1 MEWLLDDLVNSVIHH
16 AAQAPDKIQRAL
28 ERIKQTQ
35 TQTPPSQLHHHPLG
49 LSRLSGTGPPA
60 HTDLVYVTSRILVSS
75 APARAPHPTYHD
87 AGRESPST
95 TIHWNSKHPSVII
108 GHENNVVPVSSMEQ
122 EQDENANEKSSSNHD
137 LLLEATETVTPDPQ
151 IRMDVELMTSQEQQQ
166 VVDMDMDMIQA
177 DQEILRMSSEPVTV
191 GTTNPQDGS
200 EESTLTVSAPLPQ
213 QRPQQEQQE
222 AAVGAS
228 EYFGP
233 EPQGFEEKQSQQQQQ
248 ETAASSPTVDKE
260 STVDAEQGEAS
271 ESSSQ
276 AQVQQQQQEND
287 PYAIHPSSPR
297 PQHEAAEA
305 ALPSS
310 PTIETT
316 QSKLAP
322 LVMEESSFVLQVE
335 QQQQHQ
341 QQEQLKGESP
351 PIIQEESQSI
361 ACPVNGCFQVFDHQS
376 NLDQHVRQTK
386 GKAHKLYVQQQQ
398 QQQAQQQEYKSQSP
412 SQTSLMEQETSP
424 DTSELRPSESQ
435 ENLAVPQAPQDSVDV
450 TSTVQ
455 KLLPSPTKPGA
466 KDEID
471 NTHQNES
478 PEKDADATEST
489 EQPSLQ
495 PLQIAPVEWSALATV
510 SSDPNVEMS
519 EEETMTITTD
529 LHPASGSGDGA
540 DYPDQTIDTQE
551 KDPLTPPPV
560 EDTQLATEPEPPPVP
575 ADQES
580 PSLSPLES
588 SEAIDETAPD
598 SSLSQHPDKPTP
610 GSEGEQEELSYKS
623 PSNTSQ
629 QTPTRCDESSIGLE
643 NDHGSSSTISSET
656 PVKMDQTS
664 LQSLPQGASS
674 NLSGTNSAPAQSA
687 KIQNS
692 PATMATYLERR
703 HGKHRYLAYSLED
716 QPPDDRT
723 LLLFRRQIVH
733 MQWWSPCMERSGTPS
748 IPKLLEICYALH
760 AYLQLNPSNAVL
772 VYCENGKTR
781 TAIAIACYLKFI
793 GLVERSCEGF
803 LHFLQQRGIAEP
815 QSVLEQL
822 PPSVHLFFHQFDS
835 VLELGRFLNRKPLLL
850 RAIALQGIP
859 VEDKPCLDIWDSS
872 QRHVYSSHPEM
883 WQSVPK
889 MKGHPT
895 INNINDN
902 TSQWADE
909 EGFYK
914 VNAVL
919 DGDFLVLCR
928 FGGEFVDSKDANR
941 HDPTKLLFR
950 YTNTTGFLHGGCPYE
965 LGPHKVDLSRRYA
978 PHLDDDDFLVTLLF
992 EAHWERCILDEEQ
1005 GDAGG
1010 SKHMVSKQVVQKL
1023 ATPSVLCG
1031 NVVWRSHELKA
1042 SEQGWKVIVQ
1052 RHMARP
1058 NDLDVQDFQNMLS
1071 SSSQHKRMED
1081 HKISLALKL
1090 TNLEYQ
1096 AAEVLLLESGWWEE
1110 KDATVSK
1117 IAQDEENKDWEQ
1129 DEAPDTPPTTSVQY
1143 TSTKTI
1149 LDILDDVDVSSE
1161 LQWPDLAATGI
1172 HRIATDAPAGG
1183 PETPTGRD
1191 GYLQEPDPPKQ
1202 DHALSVPSILY
1213 PRQGDIV
1220 GSFGLNYRQ
1229 QQLHSSSLSPNAT
1242 SRSARP
1248 MIPLFPRNQSARFPP
1263 PPTKRQKNDD
1273 GAYTHQHFVPPYD
1286 PQEEAAME
1294 LFLQTNHTSLSL
1306 PGLMNLVHTSHR
1318 WGSAAS
1324 IMVDEDDIMEKE
1336 EDAVPSA
1343 ESGDSIS
1350 RNREA
1355 KESKRKQW
1363 EDAKK
1368 TEEKEKLEKKLAQNG
1383 KKKELEAKR
1392 NEEEK
1397 KQPEESNQRT
1407 TAGEDAP
1414 LKDDPEYA
1422 KYFKMLKMGM
1432 AKEQVMHA
1440 MKRDEKATSILD
1452 LDPNKTLKSQI
1463 SEEPNE
1469 DVPLKD
1475 DPEYSKY
1482 FRMLKMGMAK
1492 EQAGHAMKRDDKD
1505 PSILDLDPNMS
1516 LKSQVGDA
1524 QAADDGPSLKD
1535 DPEYAKY
1542 FKMLKIGM
1550 AKEQAGHAMKRDDK
1564 DSSILDL
1571 DPNKSLKSQVG
1582 GKQPG
1587 DDGIPLK
1594 DDLEYAKYFKML
1606 KMGMAK
1612 EQAGHAMK
1620 RDDKDASILDLDPNK
1635 SLKSQVGGTQAAD
1648 DGPPLKDDPEYAKY
1662 FKMLK
1667 MGMAKEQAGH
1677 AMKRDGKDSSILDL
1691 DSNKSL
1697 ISQVGG
1703 AQAADDGPPLKD
1715 DPGYAKY
1722 FKMLTMGL
1730 PIGAVKNAV
1739 LRDGKDPSIL
1749 DLDPNK
1755 SVKSQVG
1762 GGLEEKDTGPPLK
1775 EDPEYAKYF
1784 KMLTMGLPMGAVK
1797 NAISRDGKDPAI
1809 MDLDPAKSLKSQLGG
1824 GRVEEKDTGI
1834 PLKDDPEY
1842 KKYFKM
1848 LGMGLPADAVKN
1860 AVERDG
1866 KNPVVLDLDPN
1877 KSVAFQMQKKGDA
1890 NKTPVKK
1897 KKRVRRKKIYW
1908 NPVDPGKLKEDSMW
1922 SIMRGS
1928 IIMDKLNYDVKE
1940 FEDLFTESTDP
1951 ADQKKKP
1958 EKKSVKKT
1966 IQVIDGKRS
1975 MNGGII
1981 LARLK
1986 MDYKRT
1992 AEIVER
1998 L

>member
-1 MEWLLDDLVNSVIHH
+1 MEWLLDDLVNSVLHH
-16 AAQAPDKIQRAL
+16 AAQAPEKIEKAL

-35 TQTPPSQLHHHPLG
+35 TQTQTQTQAPPNHHHHPSHVF
-49 LSRLSGTGPPA
+49 SRLSGAAPPV
-60 HTDLVYVTSRILVSS
+60 HTDLVYVTPRILVSS

-95 TIHWNSKHPSVII
+95 TIHWNSKSNSNSNLNHPKVTIRQ
-108 GHENNVVPVSSMEQ
+108 EENVVHVSSMEQ
-122 EQDENANEKSSSNHD
+122 DQDENAQDENSSSNHHD
-137 LLLEATETVTPDPQ
+137 GSLEAMVTETETETETMDAP
-151 IRMDVELMTSQEQQQ
+151 IRMEVETTTSQEEQQ
-166 VVDMDMDMIQA
+166 VMDMDMDTIEA
-177 DQEILRMSSEPVTV
+177 DV

-200 EESTLTVSAPLPQ
+200 EEPSTLIVSVSTPQPQ

-222 AAVGAS
+222 ASVGAS
-228 EYFGP
+228 ESVGP
-233 EPQGFEEKQSQQQQQ
+233 ELQGFGEKQSQQQQ
-248 ETAASSPTVDKE
+248 EEIASSPTVDKE
-260 STVDAEQGEAS
+260 SAMDVEQAGVS
-271 ESSSQ
+271 ESPLRP
-276 AQVQQQQQEND
+276 QVQQQQQD
-287 PYAIHPSSPR
+287 PYDIHPSSPQ

-310 PTIETT
+310 PTP
-316 QSKLAP
+316 QSMLASIG
-322 LVMEESSFVLQVE
+322 MEESSSVQVE
-335 QQQQHQ
+335 QQQQQ
-341 QQEQLKGESP
+341 QQQQLPKGELP
-351 PIIQEESQSI
+351 PIIHEEPRSV
-361 ACPVNGCFQVFDHQS
+361 ACPVNGCSKVFDRQS
-376 NLDQHVRQTK
+376 NLDQHVLRTK
-386 GKAHKLYVQQQQ
+386 GKAHKRYAQQQQ
-398 QQQAQQQEYKSQSP
+398 KSKSR
-412 SQTSLMEQETSP
+412 SSSERSILEKVTSP
-424 DTSELRPSESQ
+424 DTSALRPSKFQ
-435 ENLAVPQAPQDSVDV
+435 ENLAISQAPQDLGDV

-455 KLLPSPTKPGA
+455 KMLPSPTKPEA
-466 KDEID
+466 ISK
-471 NTHQNES
+471 
-478 PEKDADATEST
+478 KDAEATEST
-489 EQPSLQ
+489 EQPSS
-495 PLQIAPVEWSALATV
+495 PALQIAPVDLSALATI
-510 SSDPNVEMS
+510 SSVPNVEMS
-519 EEETMTITTD
+519 SEETVTESTD
-529 LHPASGSGDGA
+529 LLPASGSGDGSA
-540 DYPDQTIDTQE
+540 QE
-551 KDPLTPPPV
+551 KEPVTPPPV
-560 EDTQLATEPEPPPVP
+560 EDTQPATEREPQSIP
-575 ADQES
+575 DCQES
-580 PSLSPLES
+580 SSSSSPLES
-588 SEAIDETAPD
+588 NEAIDKTAPD
-598 SSLSQHPDKPTP
+598 SSLSRHPDKPIL
-610 GSEGEQEELSYKS
+610 GSEAKQEELSHKS
-623 PSNTSQ
+623 PSNASQ
-629 QTPTRCDESSIGLE
+629 QTPTQGDESSIGLE
-643 NDHGSSSTISSET
+643 NDHGSSSTISSEI
-656 PVKMDQTS
+656 PAKMDQTPS
-664 LQSLPQGASS
+664 QSIPRGES
-674 NLSGTNSAPAQSA
+674 TNSAPAQPA

-692 PATMATYLERR
+692 PATMSTYLERR

-748 IPKLLEICYALH
+748 IPKLLEVCYALH
-760 AYLQLNPSNAVL
+760 AYLQLNPSNAIL
-772 VYCENGKTR
+772 IYCENGKTR

-803 LHFLQQRGIAEP
+803 LHFLQQRGVAEP

-822 PPSVHLFFHQFDS
+822 PPSVRLFFHQFDS

-883 WQSVPK
+883 WQSSPK
-889 MKGHPT
+889 MQRHPT
-895 INNINDN
+895 MNNKNNNN

-928 FGGEFVDSKDANR
+928 FGGEFVDNKDANR

-950 YTNTTGFLHGGCPYE
+950 YTNTTGFLSGGCPYE

-992 EAHWERCILDEEQ
+992 EAHWERCTIDEEQ
-1005 GDAGG
+1005 DDAGG

-1031 NVVWRSHELKA
+1031 NVVWRSHEPEA
-1042 SEQGWKVIVQ
+1042 CEQGWKVIVQ

-1071 SSSQHKRMED
+1071 TSSRQKRMED
-1081 HKISLALKL
+1081 HWISLALKL

-1096 AAEVLLLESGWWEE
+1096 AAETLLLESGWWEE
-1110 KDATVSK
+1110 KDASVSK
-1117 IAQDEENKDWEQ
+1117 IAQDEEKKDWEQ
-1129 DEAPDTPPTTSVQY
+1129 DEAPGTPPTTSAEY
-1143 TSTKTI
+1143 TATKTI
-1149 LDILDDVDVSSE
+1149 LNILDDVDVSSE
-1161 LQWPDLAATGI
+1161 LQWPDLAATNI
-1172 HRIATDAPAGG
+1172 HRIPMNVLAGG
-1183 PETPTGRD
+1183 SETPKRRG
-1191 GYLQEPDPPKQ
+1191 GYFQEPDSQKR

-1229 QQLHSSSLSPNAT
+1229 QQLHSSSLSPNAP

-1248 MIPLFPRNQSARFPP
+1248 MIPLFPRDRPARFPP

-1286 PQEEAAME
+1286 PQQEAVME

-1306 PGLMNLVHTSHR
+1306 PGLRNLVHTSHQ
-1318 WGSAAS
+1318 WGSATPILA
-1324 IMVDEDDIMEKE
+1324 DEDDTME
-1336 EDAVPSA
+1336 EDRYGDTRTVQSG
-1343 ESGDSIS
+1343 ESTASIS

-1355 KESKRKQW
+1355 KENKRKKW
-1363 EDAKK
+1363 EDAKRA
-1368 TEEKEKLEKKLAQNG
+1368 EEKGRLEKQQTQNE
-1383 KKKELEAKR
+1383 KKKELETNR
-1392 NEEEK
+1392 NGEEK
-1397 KQPEESNQRT
+1397 NQTEESNQNA
-1407 TAGEDAP
+1407 TAGDDAP
-1414 LKDDPEYA
+1414 LKNDPAYA

-1440 MKRDEKATSILD
+1440 MKRDEKDTSILD
-1452 LDPNKTLKSQI
+1452 LDPNKTLKSQMPD
-1463 SEEPNE
+1463 EPTE
-1469 DVPLKD
+1469 DAPLKD

-1482 FRMLKMGMAK
+1482 FKMLKMGMAK

-1505 PSILDLDPNMS
+1505 PSILDLDPN
-1516 LKSQVGDA
+1516 
-1524 QAADDGPSLKD
+1524 
-1535 DPEYAKY
+1535 
-1542 FKMLKIGM
+1542 
-1550 AKEQAGHAMKRDDK
+1550 
-1564 DSSILDL
+1564 
-1571 DPNKSLKSQVG
+1571 KSLKSQVG
-1582 GKQPG
+1582 G
-1587 DDGIPLK
+1587 
-1594 DDLEYAKYFKML
+1594 A
-1606 KMGMAK
+1606 
-1612 EQAGHAMK
+1612 
-1620 RDDKDASILDLDPNK
+1620 
-1635 SLKSQVGGTQAAD
+1635 QVAD
-1648 DGPPLKDDPEYAKY
+1648 DGPSLKDDPEYAKY

-1691 DSNKSL
+1691 DPNKSL
-1697 ISQVGG
+1697 KSQVSC
-1703 AQAADDGPPLKD
+1703 AQVVDDGPPLKD

-1739 LRDGKDPSIL
+1739 SRDGKDPSIM

-1755 SVKSQVG
+1755 SVKSQLG
-1762 GGLEEKDTGPPLK
+1762 GGSEEKDTGPPLK

-1797 NAISRDGKDPAI
+1797 NAISRDGKDPTI

-1824 GRVEEKDTGI
+1824 GSMEEKDMGI

-1877 KSVAFQMQKKGDA
+1877 KSVAFQMQKKGSA

-1908 NPVDPGKLKEDSMW
+1908 NPVDPGKLNEDSMW

-1940 FEDLFTESTDP
+1940 FEDLFTESADP

-1958 EKKSVKKT
+1958 EKKAAKKT

-1992 AEIVER
+1992 AEIVEK